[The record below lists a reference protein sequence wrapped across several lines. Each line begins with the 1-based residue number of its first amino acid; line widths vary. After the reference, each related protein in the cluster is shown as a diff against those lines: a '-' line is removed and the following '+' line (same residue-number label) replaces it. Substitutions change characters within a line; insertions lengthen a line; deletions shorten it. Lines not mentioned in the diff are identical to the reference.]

1 MTSLSSGY
9 KTARRTRIMTALAV
23 IVLAGIVLFP
33 AVARAD
39 RKVGT
44 IGPPPRQNPQR
55 QSNAEAVAPLPLPAT
70 PLRRSEPKAE
80 PSPPIFIGKLK
91 YGTTQDYKPNPG
103 DVDNVLRHV
112 RFQIDAWYGWQEFGL
127 DELVGLHKKDQP
139 CQFPMLYITGYQ
151 SFEFSPE
158 ERIALR
164 DYLLDGGTLL
174 GDATLGSPDFTA
186 SFRSEVAKMFP
197 DRKLDTLQLDHGIF
211 RGYYNYSNV
220 HYYGIEQGVA
230 TKTEGPPMLL
240 GMNIAARTA
249 VILSPYD
256 MSCGWD
262 EFYAPASSDRVS
274 TAARSKAMMP
284 ADAIR
289 MGINIVA
296 YVSAQRR
303 FAKAQAQTR
312 TIAGEQ
318 EQKRASTPIAL
329 LRHQGDWNPDP
340 NALNQ
345 LIRVAAQQTSIPM
358 DFSIK
363 PVDPDINQLID
374 TPIVVMTG
382 MDDPKLSDTQ
392 VDALRAHLQA
402 GGFLFINNTSG
413 YAKFDREVR
422 ALVKRIFPDQA
433 LKELPADHAV
443 FTAMAKVTEA
453 RDAGTLKERPAE
465 LEGVTLGKRTV
476 IIYSKNDTLAL
487 LKGVHDPYAN
497 AYDAAS
503 ARAISLN
510 ILTYAIKK

>member
-1 MTSLSSGY
+1 MNLKSRATSF
-9 KTARRTRIMTALAV
+9 ALAASLGFA
-23 IVLAGIVLFP
+23 LAP
-33 AVARAD
+33 ALVHAERAI
-39 RKVGT
+39 GT

-55 QSNAEAVAPLPLPAT
+55 QSSAEAVAPLPLPAT

-80 PSPPIFIGKLK
+80 PSPPVFIGKLK
-91 YGTTQDYKPNPG
+91 YGTTQDYTPNPG

-112 RFQIDAWYGWQEFGL
+112 RYQIDAWYGWQVFGL
-127 DELVGLHKKDQP
+127 DELVALRKKDQP
-139 CQFPMLYITGYQ
+139 CQFPLLYITGYQ
-151 SFEFSPE
+151 AFEFTAD
-158 ERIALR
+158 ERLALR

-174 GDATLGSPDFTA
+174 GDATLGSPEFTK
-186 SFRSEVAKMFP
+186 SFRTEIGKIFP
-197 DRKLDTLQLDHGIF
+197 DRTFDTLQLDHGIF

-220 HYYGIEQGVA
+220 HYYSIEQGVA
-230 TKTEGPPMLL
+230 TKTEGPPVLL

-256 MSCGWD
+256 MTCGWD
-262 EFYAPASSDRVS
+262 EFYAPASSERVS

-284 ADAIR
+284 QDAIR

-318 EQKRASTPIAL
+318 EQKRAATPLAL

-345 LIRVAAQQTSIPM
+345 LIRTAAQQTSIPM
-358 DFSIK
+358 EFSIK
-363 PVDPDINQLID
+363 PVDPDVNQLID
-374 TPIVVMTG
+374 TPVVVMTG
-382 MDDPKLSDTQ
+382 MDDPKLSDSQ
-392 VDALRAHLQA
+392 IDALRAHLQA

-422 ALVKRIFPDQA
+422 AMVKRIFPDQNLA
-433 LKELPADHAV
+433 ALPAEHPV
-443 FTAMAKVTEA
+443 FSSMSKITTA
-453 RDAGTLKERPAE
+453 RDAGTLKERAAE
-465 LEGVTLGKRTV
+465 LEGLTLGKRTV
-476 IIYSKNDTLAL
+476 IIYSKNDTLAQ

-497 AYDAAS
+497 AYDATS
-503 ARAISLN
+503 ARAIALN